1 MPVEKRR
8 FEKWASLIR
17 DLYTTDWRL
26 TILPE
31 SYDEVIA
38 LTQRLDFSYQKAL
51 ECEKS
56 KEGFLNKVLCKTRVK
71 SLGKGFGDL
80 LELLYD
86 LDLVNLAIEDII
98 SPGSITAW
106 HDRRDRSTIRD
117 SKSTT
122 PKVPEGSWDIFV
134 HDPQFVEARV
144 PLVAAS
150 NVDVKPNITRVL
162 HLIWQATLDSLVI
175 LSIKRPDPHIARS
188 ASRLQFWGASLFKM
202 NMPLDKVF
210 ESHPENIQG
219 LRRCIL
225 KIFVEILVWEG
236 E

>member
-1 MPVEKRR
+1 LPVEKRR

-17 DLYTTDWRL
+17 DLYT
-26 TILPE
+26 IPPE
-31 SYDEVIA
+31 WYDEVIA

-80 LELLYD
+80 